1 MKLTFQ
7 IKHCYNNKFS
17 VTYSVPTLGGKNLDM
32 VSNFTFSGFA
42 LADLLKQAKS
52 VIGCRL
58 YNMRKQGVPVPP
70 ANNILTVWD
79 ANLSDLPDSYKT
91 QHKHMSTMFSAP
103 SALRDASPVEE
114 PEPEIVEDALY
125 EILQVKGVW
134 TIFKHEFPLLT
145 WNKACELLKQKVE
158 NNE

>member
-17 VTYSVPTLGGKNLDM
+17 VTYSVPTLGGKNLNM

-58 YNMRKQGVPVPP
+58 YNMRKQGIPVPP

-79 ANLSDLPDSYKT
+79 ANLADCQIAIKRNI
-91 QHKHMSTMFSAP
+91 STW
-103 SALRDASPVEE
+103 ALCFLHQAHCAIPV
-114 PEPEIVEDALY
+114 L
-125 EILQVKGVW
+125 
-134 TIFKHEFPLLT
+134 
-145 WNKACELLKQKVE
+145 
-158 NNE
+158 